1 MSIISILNPKGGC
14 GKTTISTNLA
24 RALHDR
30 GHSVLIVDSDPQGS
44 ARDWHAANEDYPI
57 ELVALARP
65 NNVKTLASLA
75 ANYDYV
81 VIDGAAKLEDM
92 IAAAIKVSDLVL
104 IPVQPSPYDIW
115 AASDLVDFITARQE
129 VTDGIPMAGFV
140 VSRMVE
146 GTRLGSDVRAALD
159 EYALPVCDTT
169 ITQRQVYPQT
179 ATEGLTV
186 FDADNAKAKAET
198 FALIDKKI
206 SMLAPAS
213 YPQNAP
219 AVAMR
224 PVSAF

>member
-44 ARDWHAANEDYPI
+44 ARDWHAANEDNPI
-57 ELVALARP
+57 ELVALDRP

-115 AASDLVDFITARQE
+115 AASDLVDFIKARQE
-129 VTDGIPMAGFV
+129 VTDGLPVAGFV
-140 VSRMVE
+140 VSRIVE
-146 GTRLGSDVRAALD
+146 GTRLGGDVRAALD

-179 ATEGLTV
+179 ASEGLTV

-198 FALIDKKI
+198 LALIDELI
-206 SMLAPAS
+206 GMLAPAS
-213 YPQNAP
+213 RK
-219 AVAMR
+219 VA
-224 PVSAF
+224 